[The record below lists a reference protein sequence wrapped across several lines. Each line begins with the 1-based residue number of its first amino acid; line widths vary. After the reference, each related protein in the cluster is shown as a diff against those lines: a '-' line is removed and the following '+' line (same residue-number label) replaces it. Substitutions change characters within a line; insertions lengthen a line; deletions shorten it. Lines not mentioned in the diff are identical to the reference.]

1 MSRQLSFNPQKEFE
15 LIEYPGKVVNPDR
28 MLATLGGIINISK
41 VLGDEV
47 KRLPLRFHPENPY
60 NKPTFGDCS
69 AKTGVLLS
77 ITVRRH
83 KKDRQ
88 RPPEYFVR
96 VVGHCSR
103 VFTFDSLCDFQ
114 YLPLWSTP
122 RSDSANAALELTY
135 ALDQLMP
142 RDSADLDF
150 FKRRHNQL
158 LSLPELFTHVDVV
171 YPGSYRTDSQE
182 DGQQEVL
189 GVQSK
194 ATYDNQGV
202 ISFNMVDSFPTQ
214 ADSQNLKRLKVKY
227 VSDEQLAC
235 VKKLFDDCPIWT
247 RIALQYESG
256 LTNDKLKCITP
267 SLAYYFSNGPWRTM
281 YVRFGYDPRKDFNS
295 RYYQTFDFRLRFSTG
310 LSEFVYSKK
319 FVKQRKAANASSGPS
334 EDGSSDLVQD
344 IDYPYFDEHKLPRS
358 RQCMLRYSDVR
369 MARIQEMLEKIPTPL
384 TGAVCNERTGWL
396 PPGFDAQVRQIVCG
410 TISELLRSHYRKE
423 HLTAEVEAV
432 PQTDGAE
439 EEDEADGDAEEED
452 DTQEEDMELDESQAV
467 SSSEQYADT
476 DIEQLLEN
484 ITS

>member
-15 LIEYPGKVVNPDR
+15 LIEYPGKVVNIDR

-47 KRLPLRFHPENPY
+47 KRLPLRFHPENPF
-60 NKPTFGDCS
+60 NKPAFGDCS
-69 AKTGVLLS
+69 TKTGVLLS

-83 KKDRQ
+83 KKDRH

-103 VFTFDSLCDFQ
+103 VFSFDSLCDFQ

-135 ALDQLMP
+135 ALDQVMP
-142 RDSADLDF
+142 KDSADLDF
-150 FKRRHNQL
+150 FKRRHSQL

-171 YPGSYRTDSQE
+171 YPGSYRTDSLE

-189 GVQSK
+189 GVQPK
-194 ATYDNQGV
+194 AIYDNQGV

-227 VSDEQLAC
+227 VSDEQLAS
-235 VKKLFDDCPIWT
+235 VKKLFDECPIWT

-256 LTNDKLKCITP
+256 LSNDKLKCITP

-319 FVKQRKAANASSGPS
+319 FVKQRKAANASLT

-358 RQCMLRYSDVR
+358 RQCMLRYSDVH

-410 TISELLRSHYRKE
+410 SISELLRSHYRKE
-423 HLTAEVEAV
+423 LVTAEVEAV
-432 PQTDGAE
+432 PQT
-439 EEDEADGDAEEED
+439 EEDGDGDEAEADAEEDAD
-452 DTQEEDMELDESQAV
+452 DTQEEDMMELDESQAA

-476 DIEQLLEN
+476 DIEQILEN